1 MTDQS
6 SKVVSRG
13 ECTACGSSDANVLYE
28 DNSKYCF
35 SCQTYTKGDKMEAQP
50 QQAPIQGVY
59 KQHFT
64 DGATTAIP
72 DRGIKE
78 ETCKFYGVKTI
89 WSSNN
94 DIIKHIYPY
103 HDKETHHV
111 ANKIREVKNKGFFVE
126 GRLPD
131 ATLFG
136 ANRFKSGGKYI
147 TVCEGEIDA
156 MSAFEMLGSKWP
168 VVSIK
173 NGAQSALK
181 DIKANYEYLNGFDNI
196 VLCFDSDEHGK
207 KAASQV
213 AQVFEPNKCLIMD
226 MEMKDANEYIK
237 QNKREQFSRSWWNA
251 KPFTPA
257 GIIRLCDHIDELFE
271 EDEQDTVLYPYSGLN
286 DKLYGMR
293 TGELV
298 TITAGTGAGKTSM
311 MYELEYHI
319 LKNIDSNIGII
330 HLEENKKQTMFHL
343 MSIPANKRLFIK
355 EVRKDMT
362 RQDMEPFIQDTVQ
375 NPKLI
380 AFNHFGSITTDEIL
394 AKVRYMVKA
403 MDCKFV
409 VIDHL
414 SILVSGLDDG
424 DERRNIDMLMTKLR
438 SLVEETQCGLL
449 LVSHLRRMSGDKGQE
464 QGGAISLSQL
474 RGSHSIAQLSDA
486 VIALERNQQ
495 ADDPVEA
502 NTTTV
507 RVLKNRYAGDTG
519 IACYLHYDKDTGRL
533 AEIENPFEAD
543 NGSTEDIGDF
553 L

>member
-1 MTDQS
+1 MTDQK

-35 SCQTYTKGDKMEAQP
+35 SCQTYTKGDKMEAQ

-64 DGATTAIP
+64 DGAITAIP
-72 DRGIKE
+72 DRAIKE
-78 ETCKFYGVKTI
+78 DTCKFYNVKTI

-94 DIIKHIYPY
+94 NIIKHIYPY
-103 HDKETHHV
+103 HDSETHHV
-111 ANKIREVKNKGFFVE
+111 ANKIREVKNKGFYVE

-136 ANRFKSGGKYI
+136 ANKFKSGGKFI

-181 DIKANYEYLNGFDNI
+181 DIKANYEYLNGFDKI
-196 VLCFDSDEHGK
+196 VLCFDNDEHGK

-226 MEMKDANEYIK
+226 MEMKDANEYLK

-271 EDEQDTVLYPYSGLN
+271 EDEQDTVLYPYQGLN

-343 MSIPANKRLFIK
+343 MSIPANQRLFIK
-355 EVRKDMT
+355 EVRKDMS

-519 IACYLHYDKDTGRL
+519 IACYLHYNKDTGRL
-533 AEIENPFEAD
+533 SEIENPFDSD